1 MPFEVREIWVFPL
14 SATAKDG
21 GLEGA
26 ITSSGALL
34 HLLRKVGLAVVVVNV
49 NGTIQ
54 EDILV
59 SASSHP
65 LG

>member
-49 NGTIQ
+49 NGTI
-54 EDILV
+54 
-59 SASSHP
+59 
-65 LG
+65 